1 MINIDLNKFII
12 NWLQRFSSQ
21 HAQFCMHMRAQT
33 FRKMFYNV
41 SIISTP
47 CKQNKKCFPQYNKF
61 TAEI

>member
-1 MINIDLNKFII
+1 MININLNKFII

-21 HAQFCMHMRAQT
+21 HAHFCMHMRAQT
-33 FRKMFYNV
+33 STQLFHNV

-47 CKQNKKCFPQYNKF
+47 CKQNKKRFPQYNKF